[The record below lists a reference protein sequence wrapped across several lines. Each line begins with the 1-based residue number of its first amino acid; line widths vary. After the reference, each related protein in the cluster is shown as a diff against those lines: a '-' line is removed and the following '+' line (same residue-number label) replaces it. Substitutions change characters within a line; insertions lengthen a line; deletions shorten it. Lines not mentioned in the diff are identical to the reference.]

1 MRILRAVALL
11 TSCFAFAEVPAFGA
25 TVRFRTDAELV
36 TLSERVVH
44 ARAIAQRTERG
55 PLDPRT
61 IYTVTTFEVIEDFT
75 GRDPDVIDV
84 WELGGVIGNEFMFV
98 GGAVAYRVGEEVLVC
113 LERGRYGLRS
123 VAMGFS
129 AFDVR
134 RTTGGDGLLR
144 RRAEDTIVVG
154 GTAPARE
161 RSLAEFR
168 RLAFEVK
175 GARSRRAPLEVS
187 LPLVTVEQPFA
198 TLGNFRWIEADS
210 GIPIAVY
217 KNSSAAPPIA
227 SGDGV
232 PEIQTA
238 LAAWTNPASASIALR
253 YAGTTL
259 QSNPRGTW
267 PGLGDGTCVITF
279 EDPNRELSGSTLAIG
294 GGSGYIGGG
303 GIISGTEFN
312 RLTSGFVILQNAA
325 DLAALSSTYTQSL
338 NFTRIIQHET
348 GHAIG
353 FAHTPTDGSVA
364 NPPANIM
371 NASCCSNQT
380 PVPPALGPDDVA
392 VLTYVYPAGPQGGPG
407 SSAAVD
413 PSALQFSATTT
424 GTAFSSQTGAQDV
437 HLTVAG
443 SVAGSW
449 TATPS
454 APWIVVSP
462 TSGTGSATLTVSVQF
477 AGGLPAS
484 GSAGGSIDIAFA
496 NASATAGP
504 VAVTLMLTPSAVS
517 TAPFGAIDTPLDH
530 AAGVAGSIAVTGWAL
545 DNVEVSAIR
554 IYRDP
559 VAGETPGASV
569 FLGNAVLL
577 DGARPDV
584 AAVFPTTPFNTRAG
598 WGFLMLTNVLPNQG
612 NGLFRLYVFA
622 DDREGHTTLL
632 GTRTITCA
640 NSTATNPFGAIDSP
654 AQNET
659 ISGTSYHNFGWV
671 LGPGNRRA
679 DVPGGGT
686 VTVLI
691 DGVAVGTPSGWTSRP
706 DVAALFPVA
715 QYSGVNF
722 ALAVYTFNPATLANG
737 VHTISWAVTDN
748 LGGTAGVGSRYF
760 TVANGTGVSF
770 AAPASQL
777 GDEVL
782 SAPLDTTPV
791 SARRAFNFDA
801 PFRRIRG
808 GADGRLTIHGEELD
822 RFEVRLAVA
831 GAHQYT
837 GYVRA
842 GGILRALPIGSWFD
856 EETGV
861 FVWQP
866 GAGFVGAYDLVF
878 VRWAAGH
885 AIARQELRVVL
896 NPKGSGRVGPQVMI
910 DTPTAQQEVGQPFT
924 VAGWAIDLDAD
935 GDPGVDAVHV
945 WAYPLDGS
953 APLFVGQA
961 TSGGARPDV
970 AAVHGDGFR
979 ASGYSLTVTDLG
991 AGTYDV
997 AVFAHSRVRGGFVP
1011 ARVVRVTVR

>member
-11 TSCFAFAEVPAFGA
+11 TSCFAIAEVPAFGA

-36 TLSERVVH
+36 ALSERVVH

-75 GRDPDVIDV
+75 GHDPDVIDV

-98 GGAVAYRVGEEVLVC
+98 GGAVAYRVGEELLVC

-144 RRAEDTIVVG
+144 RKAEDTIVVG

-168 RLAFEVK
+168 RLALEVK
-175 GARSRRAPLEVS
+175 GARSRRAPLEAS

-198 TLGNFRWIEADS
+198 TLGNFRWVEADF
-210 GIPIAVY
+210 GIPIAWY
-217 KNSSAAPPIA
+217 KNSSAAPPIG
-227 SGDGV
+227 SGDAV

-259 QSNPRGTW
+259 QSNPRGNW
-267 PGLGDGTCVITF
+267 PGLPDGTCVITF

-294 GGSGYIGGG
+294 GGNGYIGGG
-303 GIISGTEFN
+303 GIINGTEFN

-338 NFTRIIQHET
+338 DFTRVLQHET

-364 NPPANIM
+364 NPAANIM
-371 NASCCSNQT
+371 YASCCSNQT
-380 PVPPALGPDDVA
+380 PVPPALGPDDIA
-392 VLTYVYPAGPQGGPG
+392 ALTYVYPAAPQGGGTG
-407 SSAAVD
+407 SSASVD

-424 GTAFSSQTGAQDV
+424 ATAFSSQTGAQNV
-437 HLTVAG
+437 HLRVTG
-443 SVAGSW
+443 SAAGSW

-484 GSAGGSIDIAFA
+484 GSAGGSINIAFS
-496 NASATAGP
+496 NASATAGT
-504 VAVTLMLTPSAVS
+504 VAVTLMLTPRAVS

-559 VAGETPGASV
+559 VAGETPGAPV

-640 NSTATNPFGAIDSP
+640 NSSATNPFGAIDTP

-659 ISGTSYHNFGWV
+659 ISGTTYHNFGWV
-671 LGPGNRRA
+671 LGPGSRRA

-715 QYSGVNF
+715 RGTGRQLCARCLYVQSGD
-722 ALAVYTFNPATLANG
+722 ACEWRA
-737 VHTISWAVTDN
+737 HDQ
-748 LGGTAGVGSRYF
+748 LGRHRQPWGTAGVGSRYF
-760 TVANGTGVSF
+760 TVANGTGVNF
-770 AAPASQL
+770 AAPAGSPQL

-801 PFRRIRG
+801 PFRRVRSG
-808 GADGRLTIHGEELD
+808 TDGRLTIHGEELD
-822 RFEVRLAVA
+822 RFEVRLAVT
-831 GAHQYT
+831 GAHQFT

-842 GGILRALPIGSWFD
+842 GGMLRALPIGSWFD

-866 GAGFVGAYDLVF
+866 GAGFVGVYDLVF
-878 VRWAAGH
+878 VRWAAGQ

-896 NPKGSGRVGPQVMI
+896 NPKGSGRVGPQVII

-935 GDPGVDAVHV
+935 G
-945 WAYPLDGS
+945 
-953 APLFVGQA
+953 
-961 TSGGARPDV
+961 
-970 AAVHGDGFR
+970 
-979 ASGYSLTVTDLG
+979 
-991 AGTYDV
+991 
-997 AVFAHSRVRGGFVP
+997 
-1011 ARVVRVTVR
+1011 